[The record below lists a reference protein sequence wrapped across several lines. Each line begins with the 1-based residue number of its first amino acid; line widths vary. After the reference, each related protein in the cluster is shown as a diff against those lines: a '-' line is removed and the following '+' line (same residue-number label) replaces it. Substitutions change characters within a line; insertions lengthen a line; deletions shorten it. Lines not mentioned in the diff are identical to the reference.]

1 MTSWRDKY
9 LNSVVCSHAL
19 EAVKAAAV
27 KGE

>member
-1 MTSWRDKY
+1 MNTWRDKY
-9 LNSVVCSHAL
+9 LNSVVCGHAL